1 MWFSAQGTKES
12 FVEEVAF
19 QLGLWNWVS
28 LEFTGIRQASQAEK
42 GARMLKGTYQLFT
55 DCSKGLGSA
64 KEKKKKISY

>member
-1 MWFSAQGTKES
+1 M
-12 FVEEVAF
+12 EEVAF

-55 DCSKGLGSA
+55 DCSKGLGLA
-64 KEKKKKISY
+64 KAHDNTISF